1 MSQRPVLDDDD
12 IDRVQD
18 DHEHPQESVSTPSS
32 VNSLNQNGAEVDEVD
47 PLDAYMAGIE
57 AEVRA
62 TAQRDAAV
70 LSGQKR
76 RPDFDLDGEEEEFDE
91 DDDGEEESAPR
102 LETAEEIMAMAM
114 KVAKRKDLG
123 LVDHSS
129 ERYEPFR
136 KDFYI
141 EAPAITAMEEEEIVA
156 LREELDGIKIR
167 GKRCPR
173 PIQKWTQCG
182 LDQRVLEGIKRAG
195 YERPTPIQ
203 AQAIPAIMSGRD
215 LIGIAKTGSGKT
227 VAFLLPMLRH
237 VLDQRRLAPTEGP
250 VTLIMTPT
258 RELAMQIYGECHR
271 FGRPLGLRTVCACGG
286 APIKDQIADLKRG
299 AEILVATPGR
309 LIELLVANSGRVTNL
324 RRVTYLVLDEA
335 DRMFDM
341 GFGPQVLKV
350 VGNIRPDKQAVL
362 FSATFPRQMEALAR
376 KILVKP
382 LEIVVGDRSVV
393 CNDVSQHVQVMEEGG
408 KFVRLLELLGE
419 WYPARVQKILV
430 FVDKQD
436 AADNLL
442 KELLR
447 RGYPCLSIHGGKDQ
461 ADRDSAIADF
471 KAAVA
476 PVLVAT
482 SVAARGLDVK
492 DLGLVINYEC
502 PNHLEDYV
510 HRVGRT
516 GRAGSKGSAYTFITP
531 QQAQYA
537 GDLVRA
543 LSSSGAPVPADL
555 QRLAD
560 EHATRVREGAAQATS
575 SGFGGKGLERID
587 QEHERTRKVQKR
599 SVLGDEDDEDS
610 EEEADG
616 AIEAATRPTQSSA
629 QPSTAS
635 TSRRGTGPGAL
646 PTEALQAIQRLNSKL
661 MASTSGQPDALAQ
674 LNRRYEGVVP
684 SEGPQPGDIIPVYE
698 AVRPGAPPSDGPRQA
713 RAYFCELDI
722 NDFPQT
728 VRWRLCHKDTVGHLL
743 EYSRASIVIRGEHF
757 APGKHPEKGQRR
769 LHLRIDAE
777 MFVAVDK
784 ARSEIHRLLREFT
797 TEAAAKG
804 SIDFTRYEL

>member
-1 MSQRPVLDDDD
+1 MQHRTFLDDDD
-12 IDRVQD
+12 VDRVQD
-18 DHEHPQESVSTPSS
+18 YQQDHSQESVLILSS
-32 VNSLNQNGAEVDEVD
+32 DKDVNENGAEMDEVD

-57 AEVRA
+57 AEVQA
-62 TAQRDAAV
+62 TARKDAAM
-70 LSGQKR
+70 LSGHKR
-76 RPDFDLDGEEEEFDE
+76 KLEFDPADDEEDGEE
-91 DDDGEEESAPR
+91 GEGTSTSR

-114 KVAKRKDLG
+114 KAAKRKDLSQ
-123 LVDHSS
+123 VDHSG

-141 EAPAITAMEEEEIVA
+141 EAPSIAALSEEEVVA
-156 LREELDGIKIR
+156 LRDALDGIKIR

-182 LDQRVLEGIKRAG
+182 LDQRVLEVIKKAG

-227 VAFLLPMLRH
+227 VAFLLPMIRH
-237 VLDQRRLAPTEGP
+237 VLDQRKLSPTEGP
-250 VTLIMTPT
+250 IVLIMTPT
-258 RELAMQIYGECHR
+258 RELAMQIYVECHR
-271 FGRPLGLRTVCACGG
+271 FGRPLGLRTVCASGG
-286 APIKDQIADLKRG
+286 APIKEQIADLKRG

-393 CNDVSQHVQVMEEGG
+393 CDDVTQHVEVIEESV

-419 WYPARVQKILV
+419 WYPAKVEKILI

-461 ADRDSAIADF
+461 ADRDSAITDF
-471 KAAVA
+471 KAGVA

-531 QQAQYA
+531 QQSQWAA
-537 GDLVRA
+537 DLVKA
-543 LSSSGAPVPADL
+543 LSSSNAQVPQAL

-560 EHATRVREGAAQATS
+560 EHAMKVRDGAAQATG

-587 QEHERTRKVQKR
+587 QEHERTRRVQKR
-599 SVLGDEDDEDS
+599 SVLGDEDDSDED
-610 EEEADG
+610 EEG
-616 AIEAATRPTQSSA
+616 IEATLAGGKLNTA
-629 QPSTAS
+629 PSTTAS
-635 TSRRGTGPGAL
+635 NIGLPPRKSTGPGAL
-646 PTEALQAIQRLNSKL
+646 PTEALQAIQRLNTKL
-661 MASTSGQPDALAQ
+661 MASAAGQPDALAQ
-674 LNRRYEGVVP
+674 LNRRYEGAVP
-684 SEGPQPGDIIPVYE
+684 TEGPQPGDIIPVYE
-698 AVRPGAPPSDGPRQA
+698 AIRPGAPPAEGPRQA

-728 VRWRLCHKDTVGHLL
+728 VRWRLCHKDTIGRLL
-743 EYSRASIVIRGEHF
+743 EYSGASIVIRGEHF
-757 APGKHPEKGQRR
+757 APGKHPDKGQRR
-769 LHLRIDAE
+769 LHVRIDAE
-777 MFVAVDK
+777 MFAAVDK